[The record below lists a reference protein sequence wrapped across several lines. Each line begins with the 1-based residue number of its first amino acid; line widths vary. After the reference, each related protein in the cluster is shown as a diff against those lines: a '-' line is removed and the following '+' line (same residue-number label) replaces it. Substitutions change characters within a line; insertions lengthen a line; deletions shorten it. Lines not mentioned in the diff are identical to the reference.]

1 MPKNIR
7 FAIATLLL
15 AYGSFASAVQLGKLP
30 PSGTVYFQFGEANAF
45 GDKKDKFGSNVS
57 VDKNGAT
64 GGFTLSATGNGKFDL
79 QTSQLYKG
87 SGGRYQLGAE
97 FDSAGVFSR
106 GSMTI
111 SGDVKGLGIRH
122 HKHHPLLFAAN
133 LTGFDSSGDLLGF
146 ATDITFC
153 ALQITAYCTSAESVY
168 LALKNEFEGFSNLG
182 KKGYHSKAATLTT
195 IPAPAS
201 LLLLGTGLG
210 GLVARRLGLRRKIA
224 AAP

>member
-1 MPKNIR
+1 MPRKFL

-15 AYGSFASAVQLGKLP
+15 AYGSCASAVQLGKLP

-64 GGFTLSATGNGKFDL
+64 GTFTLSATGKGKFDL
-79 QTSQLYKG
+79 QTSSLSKG
-87 SGGRYQLGAE
+87 RGGIFQLGAQ
-97 FDSAGVFSR
+97 FDSAGVFSS

-111 SGDVKGLGIRH
+111 SGDVKDLGI
-122 HKHHPLLFAAN
+122 KHHPVLFAAN
-133 LTGFDSSGDLLGF
+133 LTGFDSSEDLLGF
-146 ATDITFC
+146 STDITFC
-153 ALQITAYCTSAESVY
+153 ALQISAYCTSAESVY

-210 GLVARRLGLRRKIA
+210 GLVARRLGLRKKIA
-224 AAP
+224 AA

>member
-30 PSGTVYFQFGEANAF
+30 PSGTVYFQFGEATAF
-45 GDKKDKFGSNVS
+45 GDKKDKFGSSSVS
-57 VDKNGAT
+57 VDQDKSTGA
-64 GGFTLSATGNGKFDL
+64 FTLSATGKGKFDL
-79 QTSQLYKG
+79 QTSSLSKG
-87 SGGRYQLGAE
+87 RGGIFQLGAQ
-97 FDSAGVFSR
+97 FDSAGVFSA

-111 SGDVKGLGIRH
+111 SGDVKDLGI
-122 HKHHPLLFAAN
+122 KHHPVLFAAN
-133 LTGFDSSGDLLGF
+133 LTGFDSSEDLLGF
-146 ATDITFC
+146 STDITFC
-153 ALQITAYCTSAESVY
+153 ALQISAYCTSAESVY

-210 GLVARRLGLRRKIA
+210 GLVARRLGLRKKIA
-224 AAP
+224 AA

>member
-1 MPKNIR
+1 MPTNFR
-7 FAIATLLL
+7 FAIAMLLL

-64 GGFTLSATGNGKFDL
+64 GTFTLSATGKGKFDL
-79 QTSQLYKG
+79 QTSSLSKG
-87 SGGRYQLGAE
+87 SGGIFQLGAQ
-97 FDSAGVFSR
+97 FDSAGVFSS

-111 SGDVKGLGIRH
+111 SGDVKDLGI
-122 HKHHPLLFAAN
+122 KHHPVLFAAN
-133 LTGFDSSGDLLGF
+133 LTGFDSSEDLLGF
-146 ATDITFC
+146 STDITFC
-153 ALQITAYCTSAESVY
+153 ALQISSYCTSAESVY

-210 GLVARRLGLRRKIA
+210 GLVARRLGLRKKIA
-224 AAP
+224 AA

>member
-1 MPKNIR
+1 MPKNFR

-15 AYGSFASAVQLGKLP
+15 AYGSFASAVQLGSLP

-57 VDKNGAT
+57 VDKSLAT
-64 GGFTLSATGNGKFDL
+64 GAFTLSATGKGKFDL
-79 QTSQLYKG
+79 QTSSLSKG
-87 SGGRYQLGAE
+87 RGGIFQLGAQ
-97 FDSAGVFSR
+97 FDSAGVFSA

-111 SGDVKGLGIRH
+111 SGDVKDLGI
-122 HKHHPLLFAAN
+122 KHHPVLFAAN
-133 LTGFDSSGDLLGF
+133 LTGFDSSEDLLGF
-146 ATDITFC
+146 STDITFC
-153 ALQITAYCTSAESVY
+153 ALQISAYCTSAESVY

-210 GLVARRLGLRRKIA
+210 GLVARRLGLRKKIA
-224 AAP
+224 AA

>member
-1 MPKNIR
+1 MPKNFR

-15 AYGSFASAVQLGKLP
+15 AYGSFASAVQLGSLP

-57 VDKNGAT
+57 VDKNLAT
-64 GGFTLSATGNGKFDL
+64 GAFTLSATGKGKFDL
-79 QTSQLYKG
+79 QTSSLSKG
-87 SGGRYQLGAE
+87 RGGIFQLGAQ
-97 FDSAGVFSR
+97 FDSAGVFSA

-111 SGDVKGLGIRH
+111 SGDVKDLGI
-122 HKHHPLLFAAN
+122 KHHPVLFAAN
-133 LTGFDSSGDLLGF
+133 LTGFDSSEDLLGF
-146 ATDITFC
+146 STDITFC
-153 ALQITAYCTSAESVY
+153 ALQISAYCTSAESVY

-210 GLVARRLGLRRKIA
+210 GLVARRLGLRKKIA
-224 AAP
+224 AA

>member
-7 FAIATLLL
+7 FAIAMLLL

-64 GGFTLSATGNGKFDL
+64 GTFTLSATGKGKFDL
-79 QTSQLYKG
+79 QTSSLSKG
-87 SGGRYQLGAE
+87 RGGIFQLGAQ
-97 FDSAGVFSR
+97 FDSAGVFSS

-111 SGDVKGLGIRH
+111 SGDVKDLGI
-122 HKHHPLLFAAN
+122 KHHPVLFAAN
-133 LTGFDSSGDLLGF
+133 LTGFDSSEDLLGF
-146 ATDITFC
+146 STDITFC
-153 ALQITAYCTSAESVY
+153 ALQISAYCTSAESVY
-168 LALKNEFEGFSNLG
+168 LALKNEFDGFSSLG

-210 GLVARRLGLRRKIA
+210 GLVARRLGLRKKIA
-224 AAP
+224 AA